1 MKTKILK
8 TIYLA
13 VCLTTAF
20 WILGTAMFFIL
31 PHTSDGTYSE
41 YMSNY
46 MKFATEFF
54 GIMAVS
60 LLIGGSLSALFH
72 IGYKKLFTK
81 NEKNS

>member
-1 MKTKILK
+1 
-8 TIYLA
+8 
-13 VCLTTAF
+13 
-20 WILGTAMFFIL
+20 
-31 PHTSDGTYSE
+31 
-41 YMSNY
+41 

-60 LLIGGSLSALFH
+60 LLIGGGLSALFH